1 MLFSKL
7 SLQTDL
13 QNTYSGVQELQD
25 SEEGLAGYNLDVVKK
40 LFFGLGIFSDT
51 QRPHSRVVE
60 FGAGTGT
67 LAEVWRDQFAIDP
80 FCIEIDPDL
89 LRILRSKGFKANSS
103 IQKLPSRI
111 SYIYTSNVL
120 EHIKDDVSVLRT
132 IRGKMENGG
141 RIAIYVPALPFLF
154 SDLDRH
160 VGHFRRYKK
169 SELVR
174 KVKLAGFEV
183 EECYY
188 NDCIGVLASILL
200 RILGYKNKTGLGSK
214 KSLLFYDRYVYPV
227 SKILDR
233 IIFKYLI
240 GKNLFL
246 FATNPDN

>member
-1 MLFSKL
+1 MLRSKL
-7 SLQTDL
+7 SFQTDL
-13 QNTYSGVQELQD
+13 QNAFSAIQELQD
-25 SEEGLAGYNLDVVKK
+25 GEEGLARYNLDVAKK
-40 LFFGLGIFSDT
+40 LFFGLGLASDIH
-51 QRPHSRVVE
+51 RSHLMVVE

-89 LRILRSKGFKANSS
+89 LSILRSKGFKTNSS
-103 IQKLPSRI
+103 IKNLPAEI

-120 EHIKDDVSVLRT
+120 EHIEDDVLALSV
-132 IRGKMENGG
+132 IRRKMEIGG

-169 SELVR
+169 RELVR

-183 EECYY
+183 EKCYY

-200 RILGYKNKTGLGSK
+200 KILGFRNKTGLGSK
-214 KSLLFYDRYVYPV
+214 KSLLFYDQYVFPV

-233 IIFKYLI
+233 LIFRYLI

-246 FATNPDN
+246 FATNPTK